1 MTNPALSPAPR
12 RAMVLAA
19 GMGVRM
25 RPLTDRIP
33 KPLVTVAGK
42 PLIDHVLDRLAEAG
56 VETAVVNVHHLAD
69 QIERHLG
76 AWPAPRI
83 VISNERGELLD
94 TGGGVVKAL
103 PHLGSAPF
111 FHLNADTIWIDGV
124 KPNLLCLAEMFD
136 PGRMDALLLLA
147 ATSTSV
153 GYAGRG
159 DFTMAPDGRLIRRP
173 EREVAPFVYAGV
185 AILNPALFSTAPPGA
200 FSLNLLFDRAIEAGR
215 LYGLRLEGV
224 WMHVGTPEAIA
235 AAEAAILAS
244 AV

>member
-1 MTNPALSPAPR
+1 MTNPPSSPVPR
-12 RAMVLAA
+12 CAMVLAA
-19 GMGVRM
+19 GLGVRM
-25 RPLTDRIP
+25 RPLTNRLP

-42 PLIDHVLDRLAEAG
+42 SLIDHVLDRLADAG
-56 VETAVVNVHHLAD
+56 VETAVVNVHHLAS
-69 QIERHLG
+69 QIERHLA

-83 VISNERGELLD
+83 TISDERGQLLD

-103 PHLGSAPF
+103 PLLGGAPF

-124 KPNLLCLAEMFD
+124 KPNLVCLAEMFD

-153 GYAGRG
+153 GYSGRG

-244 AV
+244 VV